1 MVQVDV
7 SMHDKIE
14 LNNIMNMTLKLQQPN
29 SLSLKHKH
37 MNSKLNHARC
47 LS

>member
-7 SMHDKIE
+7 SVHDKIE
-14 LNNIMNMTLKLQQPN
+14 PDNTMNMRLKLQQPN

-37 MNSKLNHARC
+37 MNLKPNHARC
-47 LS
+47 LN